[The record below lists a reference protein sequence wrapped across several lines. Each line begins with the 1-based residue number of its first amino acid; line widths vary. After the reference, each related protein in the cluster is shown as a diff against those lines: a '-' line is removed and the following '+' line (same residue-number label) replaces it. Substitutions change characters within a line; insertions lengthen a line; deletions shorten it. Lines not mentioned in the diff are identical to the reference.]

1 MLNGLKDQKDDFTVG
16 DLQEILSQYRK
27 SLPVYFGVNIKFKSY
42 HTDDYGYET
51 EHDEEF
57 DDWLEFKEAKA
68 STQAYGKRGDIKTR
82 PVLNIELKY

>member
-1 MLNGLKDQKDDFTVG
+1 MSSVICL
-16 DLQEILSQYRK
+16 
-27 SLPVYFGVNIKFKSY
+27 
-42 HTDDYGYET
+42 
-51 EHDEEF
+51 F